1 MPLAAY
7 RTTVGNKTAML
18 SFTEATSSAS
28 SGGSSVAATVRGS
41 GVADFSNNAFELQV
55 NAPSGGTQQDIET
68 GGILYAQ
75 VPAAEQSQVPGD
87 KPWISV
93 NLNQVDQAK
102 VGKSFAQLSSVTSD
116 DPSQL
121 LGQLQSISDDVTT
134 VGNEPLNGVSTTHYR
149 ATVDLNKEAASVR
162 AKAGD
167 KAAAVITRHEQALG
181 THTLPVDVWVG
192 ADHLVRQY
200 RTQVPIP
207 PSSSG
212 GPAGSGTVALT
223 MAFSDFGAP
232 VTVTPPP
239 SSEVADVTNQV
250 LQASG

>member
-1 MPLAAY
+1 M
-7 RTTVGNKTAML
+7 
-18 SFTEATSSAS
+18 
-28 SGGSSVAATVRGS
+28 
-41 GVADFSNNAFELQV
+41 
-55 NAPSGGTQQDIET
+55 
-68 GGILYAQ
+68 
-75 VPAAEQSQVPGD
+75 
-87 KPWISV
+87 
-93 NLNQVDQAK
+93 
-102 VGKSFAQLSSVTSD
+102 
-116 DPSQL
+116 
-121 LGQLQSISDDVTT
+121 
-134 VGNEPLNGVSTTHYR
+134 NGVSTTHYR

-167 KAAAVITRHEQALG
+167 KAAAVITRQEQALG

-250 LQASG
+250 SRPPGRPSTGRSKTVSSATAVAVRRSRGRCRNVETTRWTRL